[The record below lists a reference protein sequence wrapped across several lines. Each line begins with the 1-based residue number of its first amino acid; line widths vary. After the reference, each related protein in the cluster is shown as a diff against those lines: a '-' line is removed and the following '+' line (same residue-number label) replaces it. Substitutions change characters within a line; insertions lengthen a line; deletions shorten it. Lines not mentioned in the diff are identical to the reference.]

1 MRLPRRGILIRIV
14 IYGALISF
22 FGWQAWK
29 KSQEQAELSGSTSD
43 PADGPRARE
52 ATLPDGRRI
61 EYIEL
66 TPEEAQKRFGANP
79 AFEREGKP
87 SPDSGAKP
95 EPEAKPPEAPSA
107 PTPPAEAPPEAPAAP
122 SAE

>member
-29 KSQEQAELSGSTSD
+29 KSQEDAELSGGADD
-43 PADGPRARE
+43 PADGPRTRE

-66 TPEEAQKRFGANP
+66 TPEEAQKRFGASP
-79 AFEREGKP
+79 AFERDDKP
-87 SPDSGAKP
+87 A
-95 EPEAKPPEAPSA
+95 A
-107 PTPPAEAPPEAPAAP
+107 PPADAPPAPATPATPEEGTPAAPAAP
-122 SAE
+122 E